1 MYLSNV
7 NSLIV
12 FKLTY
17 LPCVLVAFLLEVRVH
32 LLVFFAHSFCFW
44 TVAQKNRTVNVP
56 IHITS
61 LHVPHGFGYGL
72 CDATVF

>member
-32 LLVFFAHSFCFW
+32 LLVFSR
-44 TVAQKNRTVNVP
+44 TVSLLLAGAQKNRTLHYP
-56 IHITS
+56 IG
-61 LHVPHGFGYGL
+61 V
-72 CDATVF
+72 